1 LPADQSTKTLYI
13 DVLLNTHVFMAALP
27 PITNAQSDRE
37 LILIW
42 MADKSRTTQ
51 ASFKGTVAKFLEFI
65 DKPLVDVRI
74 EDLQLW
80 KQGLS
85 ARFKPTTVANKV
97 LVIKSLFSF
106 AVKVGYLTINIG
118 SFIKPPKTKE
128 ALAEKILTVEEVKRL
143 IASCNTPRDD
153 LMLSLMYGCGLRVSE
168 VVGLTWDDLKPHLDG
183 GGKATVFGKGSK
195 TRVVIITPKLW
206 RQVLEFKQ
214 IDRGSRWVFVTRKGN
229 QMERSIVHRMI
240 KRTCQRSGVDERASC
255 HWLRHSHAT
264 HSLEAGCNL
273 RLLQQSL
280 GHASVT
286 TTEKYLHIS
295 PDKGSSQ
302 YIDF

>member
-1 LPADQSTKTLYI
+1 MDARHQITK
-13 DVLLNTHVFMAALP
+13 AR
-27 PITNAQSDRE
+27 SDRE

-143 IASCNTPRDD
+143 IDASNTQRDG
-153 LMLSLMYGCGLRVSE
+153 LMLSLMYACGLRVSE
-168 VVGLTWDDLKPHLDG
+168 VVGLTWVDLKPHQEG
-183 GGKATVFGKGSK
+183 GGKATVFGKGGK
-195 TRVVIITPKLW
+195 TRVVIIPPKLW
-206 RQVLEFKQ
+206 QQVLEFKQ
-214 IDRGSRWVFVTRKGN
+214 TCRVSQWVFVTRTLK
-229 QMERSIVHRMI
+229 QMERSIIHRMI
-240 KRTCQRSGVDERASC
+240 KRTCQRAGVDSLASC
-255 HWLRHSHAT
+255 HWLRHSHAS

>member
-1 LPADQSTKTLYI
+1 MAVNP
-13 DVLLNTHVFMAALP
+13 HV
-27 PITNAQSDRE
+27 TNAQSDRE
-37 LILIW
+37 LILVW

-65 DKPLVDVRI
+65 DKPLSEVRLD
-74 EDLQLW
+74 DLQIW
-80 KQGLS
+80 KRGLE

-97 LVIKSLFSF
+97 LVVKSLFSF
-106 AVKVGYLTINIG
+106 AVKVGYLPINIG

-128 ALAEKILTVEEVKRL
+128 ALAEKILTVEEVKRV
-143 IASCNTPRDD
+143 IAATNTQRDG
-153 LMLSLMYGCGLRVSE
+153 LMLSLMYACGLRVSE
-168 VVGLTWDDLKPHLDG
+168 VVGLTWVDLKPHQEG

-195 TRVVIITPKLW
+195 TRVVIIPPRLW

-214 IDRGSRWVFVTRKGN
+214 IDRERASAATGGGRQWVFVTRTGK

-240 KRTCQRSGVDERASC
+240 KRTCQRAGVDSLASC
-255 HWLRHSHAT
+255 HWLRHSHAS

>member
-1 LPADQSTKTLYI
+1 
-13 DVLLNTHVFMAALP
+13 MASSQV
-27 PITNAQSDRE
+27 TSAQSDRE

-51 ASFKGTVAKFLEFI
+51 ISFKSTIEKFLEFI
-65 DKPLVDVRI
+65 DKPLSEVRLD
-74 EDLQLW
+74 DLQIW
-80 KQGLS
+80 KRGLE

-97 LVIKSLFSF
+97 LVVKSLFSF
-106 AVKVGYLTINIG
+106 AVKVGYLPINIG

-128 ALAEKILTVEEVKRL
+128 ALAEKILTVADVKRL
-143 IASCNTPRDD
+143 IDSCLTHRDA

-168 VVGLTWDDLKPHLDG
+168 VVGLKWVDLKPHLDG

-195 TRVVIITPKLW
+195 TRVVIIPPKLW

-214 IDRGSRWVFVTRKGN
+214 IDRDRQWVFVTRTGN
-229 QMERSIVHRMI
+229 QMERSVIHRMV

-273 RLLQQSL
+273 RLLQLSL

>member
-1 LPADQSTKTLYI
+1 
-13 DVLLNTHVFMAALP
+13 MASSQV
-27 PITNAQSDRE
+27 TSAQSDRE
-37 LILIW
+37 LILVW
-42 MADKSRTTQ
+42 MADKSRSTQ
-51 ASFKGTVAKFLEFI
+51 ISFKSTIEKFIEFI
-65 DKPLVDVRI
+65 DKPLSEVRLD
-74 EDLQLW
+74 DLQIW
-80 KQGLS
+80 KRGLE

-97 LVIKSLFSF
+97 LVVKSLFSF
-106 AVKVGYLTINIG
+106 AVKVGYLPINIG

-128 ALAEKILTVEEVKRL
+128 ALAQKILTVEDVKRL
-143 IASCNTPRDD
+143 IDASNTQRDG
-153 LMLSLMYGCGLRVSE
+153 LMLSLMYTCGLRISE
-168 VVGLTWDDLKPHLDG
+168 VVGLTWDDLKLHLDG

-195 TRVVIITPKLW
+195 TRVVIIPPRLW
-206 RQVLEFKQ
+206 RQMLEFKQ
-214 IDRGSRWVFVTRKGN
+214 ISQICQWVFVTRTGK

-240 KRTCQRSGVDERASC
+240 KRTCQRAGVDERASS

>member
-1 LPADQSTKTLYI
+1 
-13 DVLLNTHVFMAALP
+13 M
-27 PITNAQSDRE
+27 TNSSQVISAQSDRE

-51 ASFKGTVAKFLEFI
+51 ASFKGTIAKFLEFI

-106 AVKVGYLTINIG
+106 AVKVGYLPINIG

-143 IASCNTPRDD
+143 IDASNSRRDA

-168 VVGLTWDDLKPHLDG
+168 VVGLKWVDLKPHQEG

-195 TRVVIITPKLW
+195 TRVVIIPPKLW
-206 RQVLEFKQ
+206 RQMLEFKQ
-214 IDRGSRWVFVTRKGN
+214 IERVSQWVFVTRKGN
-229 QMERSIVHRMI
+229 QMERSIVHRMV
-240 KRTCQRSGVDERASC
+240 KRTCQRAGVDSLASC
-255 HWLRHSHAT
+255 H
-264 HSLEAGCNL
+264 LEQRGCPRCTARVLPMRVSGGRN
-273 RLLQQSL
+273 R
-280 GHASVT
+280 
-286 TTEKYLHIS
+286 E
-295 PDKGSSQ
+295 
-302 YIDF
+302 

>member
-1 LPADQSTKTLYI
+1 MYSDLDLCTMTSSQVTS
-13 DVLLNTHVFMAALP
+13 
-27 PITNAQSDRE
+27 AQSDRE

-51 ASFKGTVAKFLEFI
+51 ASFKGTVAKFIEFV
-65 DKPLVDVRI
+65 DKPLSEVRLD
-74 EDLQLW
+74 DLQIW
-80 KQGLS
+80 KRGLE

-97 LVIKSLFSF
+97 LVVKSLFSF
-106 AVKVGYLTINIG
+106 AVKVGYLPINIG

-128 ALAEKILTVEEVKRL
+128 ALAEKILTVEDVKRL
-143 IASCNTPRDD
+143 IDSTNSRRDA

-168 VVGLTWDDLKPHLDG
+168 VVGLTWVDLKPHQEG

-195 TRVVIITPKLW
+195 TRVVIIPPRLW

-214 IDRGSRWVFVTRKGN
+214 TCRASQWVFVTVKGN
-229 QMERSIVHRMI
+229 QMERSIIHRMI
-240 KRTCQRSGVDERASC
+240 KRTCRRAGVDERASC

>member
-1 LPADQSTKTLYI
+1 
-13 DVLLNTHVFMAALP
+13 MARQNKV
-27 PITNAQSDRE
+27 TNATSDRE

-42 MADKSRTTQ
+42 LGDKSDTTQ
-51 ASFKGTVAKFLEFI
+51 VSYHSTVEKFIEFI
-65 DKPLVDVRI
+65 AKPLAEVKL

-80 KQGLS
+80 ERGLK

-106 AVKVGYLTINIG
+106 AVKTGYLTLNVG
-118 SFIKPPKTKE
+118 SFLKTPKAKETIAERILDLEDVRGLIKYG
-128 ALAEKILTVEEVKRL
+128 VK
-143 IASCNTPRDD
+143 NERDR

-168 VVGLTWDDLKPHLDG
+168 VINLTWNDLKPHGD

-195 TRVVIITPKLW
+195 TRVVLIPDKLW
-206 RQVLEFKQ
+206 CAVKEFEKYHRVNQ
-214 IDRGSRWVFVTRKGN
+214 YVFISRNHNKMDRSV
-229 QMERSIVHRMI
+229 VHRMI
-240 KRTCQRSGVDERASC
+240 KRACKRVGIDERASA
-255 HWLRHSHAT
+255 HWLRHSHAS

-286 TTEKYLHIS
+286 TTERYLHIS
-295 PDKGSSQ
+295 PDAGSSQ
-302 YIDF
+302 FIDF

>member
-1 LPADQSTKTLYI
+1 MAFYP
-13 DVLLNTHVFMAALP
+13 HV
-27 PITNAQSDRE
+27 TNAQSDRE

-51 ASFKGTVAKFLEFI
+51 ISFKSTIEKFLEFI

-106 AVKVGYLTINIG
+106 AVKVGYLPINIG

-128 ALAEKILTVEEVKRL
+128 ALAQKILTVADVKRL
-143 IASCNTPRDD
+143 IDASNSRRDG

-168 VVGLTWDDLKPHLDG
+168 VVGLTWDDLKPHQEG
-183 GGKATVFGKGSK
+183 GGKATIFGKGSK
-195 TRVVIITPKLW
+195 TRVVIIPPRLW
-206 RQVLEFKQ
+206 RQILEFKQ
-214 IDRGSRWVFVTRKGN
+214 ISQICQWVFVTRTGN
-229 QMERSIVHRMI
+229 QMERSIVHRMV
-240 KRTCQRSGVDERASC
+240 KSASRRAGVDERASC

-295 PDKGSSQ
+295 PDRGSSQ

>member
-1 LPADQSTKTLYI
+1 M
-13 DVLLNTHVFMAALP
+13 DVPNQ
-27 PITNAQSDRE
+27 ITNARSDRE
-37 LILIW
+37 LILVW

-51 ASFKGTVAKFLEFI
+51 ISFKSTIEKFLEFI
-65 DKPLVDVRI
+65 DKPLTDVRI

-97 LVIKSLFSF
+97 LVVKSLFSF
-106 AVKVGYLTINIG
+106 AVKVGYLPINIG

-128 ALAEKILTVEEVKRL
+128 ALAEKILTVADVKRV
-143 IASCNTPRDD
+143 IDSTTTHRDA

-168 VVGLTWDDLKPHLDG
+168 VVGLKWDDLKPHLDG
-183 GGKATVFGKGSK
+183 GGKATLFGKGSK
-195 TRVVIITPKLW
+195 TRVVIIPIKLW

-214 IDRGSRWVFVTRKGN
+214 IDRASQWVFVTRTGN

-240 KRTCQRSGVDERASC
+240 KRTCQRAGVDERASC
-255 HWLRHSHAT
+255 HWLRHSHAS

-302 YIDF
+302 YINF

>member
-1 LPADQSTKTLYI
+1 
-13 DVLLNTHVFMAALP
+13 MAALP

-51 ASFKGTVAKFLEFI
+51 ISFKSTIEKFIEFI
-65 DKPLVDVRI
+65 DKPLSEVRLD
-74 EDLQLW
+74 DLQIW
-80 KQGLS
+80 KRGLE

-97 LVIKSLFSF
+97 LVVKSLFSF
-106 AVKVGYLTINIG
+106 AVKVGYLPINIG

-128 ALAEKILTVEEVKRL
+128 ALAEKILTVEDVKRL
-143 IASCNTPRDD
+143 IDATKTHRDA
-153 LMLSLMYGCGLRVSE
+153 LMLSLMYTCGLRISE

-183 GGKATVFGKGSK
+183 GGKATVYGKGSK
-195 TRVVIITPKLW
+195 TRVVIIPPRLW
-206 RQVLEFKQ
+206 RQVLEFK
-214 IDRGSRWVFVTRKGN
+214 IISHSPRWVFVTRTDK

-240 KRTCQRSGVDERASC
+240 KRTCQRSGVDERVSC

-280 GHASVT
+280 GHASVM

>member
-1 LPADQSTKTLYI
+1 MSAPS
-13 DVLLNTHVFMAALP
+13 N
-27 PITNAQSDRE
+27 ITNASSDRE
-37 LILIW
+37 LILVW
-42 MADKSRTTQ
+42 MADKSHTTQ
-51 ASFKGTVAKFLEFI
+51 ISFKSTIEKFLEFI
-65 DKPLVDVRI
+65 DKPLTDVCI

-80 KQGLS
+80 KQGLA

-97 LVIKSLFSF
+97 LVVKSLFSF
-106 AVKVGYLTINIG
+106 AVKVGYLPINIG

-128 ALAEKILTVEEVKRL
+128 ALAEKILTVADVKRL
-143 IASCNTPRDD
+143 IDATNTHRDA

-168 VVGLTWDDLKPHLDG
+168 VVGLTWDLKPHLDG

-195 TRVVIITPKLW
+195 TRVVIIPPKLW

-214 IDRGSRWVFVTRKGN
+214 IDRGSRWVFVSGKGK
-229 QMERSIVHRMI
+229 QMERSVIYRMI
-240 KRTCQRSGVDERASC
+240 KRTSQRAGVDERASC

-280 GHASVT
+280 DHASVT

>member
-1 LPADQSTKTLYI
+1 
-13 DVLLNTHVFMAALP
+13 M
-27 PITNAQSDRE
+27 TNSSQVTSAQSDRE
-37 LILIW
+37 LILVW

-51 ASFKGTVAKFLEFI
+51 ISFKSTIEKFLEFI

-128 ALAEKILTVEEVKRL
+128 ALAQKILTVADVKRL
-143 IASCNTPRDD
+143 IDATNSRRDG

-183 GGKATVFGKGSK
+183 GGKATLFGKGSK
-195 TRVVIITPKLW
+195 TRVVIIPPRLW

-214 IDRGSRWVFVTRKGN
+214 IDRASQWVFVTRMGN

-240 KRTCQRSGVDERASC
+240 KRTCQRAGVDERASC
-255 HWLRHSHAT
+255 HWLRHSHAS

-280 GHASVT
+280 GHASVS
-286 TTEKYLHIS
+286 TTEKYLHVS

>member
-1 LPADQSTKTLYI
+1 MSAPS
-13 DVLLNTHVFMAALP
+13 N
-27 PITNAQSDRE
+27 ITNAQSDRE

-51 ASFKGTVAKFLEFI
+51 ASFKGTIAKFLEFI

-118 SFIKPPKTKE
+118 SFIETPKNKE
-128 ALAEKILTVEEVKRL
+128 KLAEKILTVEDVKRL
-143 IASCNTPRDD
+143 IDATKTHRDT
-153 LMLSLMYGCGLRVSE
+153 LMLSLMYTCGLRISE
-168 VVGLTWDDLKPHLDG
+168 VVGLTWDDLKPHQEG
-183 GGKATVFGKGSK
+183 NGKATIFGKGSK
-195 TRVVIITPKLW
+195 TRVVIIPPRLW
-206 RQVLEFKQ
+206 RQIWEFKQ
-214 IDRGSRWVFVTRKGN
+214 ISQICQWVFVTRTGN
-229 QMERSIVHRMI
+229 QMERSIVHRMV
-240 KRTCQRSGVDERASC
+240 KRTCQRAGVDERASC
-255 HWLRHSHAT
+255 HWLRHSHAS

-295 PDKGSSQ
+295 PDRGSSQ

>member
-1 LPADQSTKTLYI
+1 
-13 DVLLNTHVFMAALP
+13 
-27 PITNAQSDRE
+27 
-37 LILIW
+37 

-51 ASFKGTVAKFLEFI
+51 ISFKSTIEKFIEFI
-65 DKPLVDVRI
+65 DKPLVDVRLD
-74 EDLQLW
+74 DLQIW
-80 KQGLS
+80 KRGLE

-97 LVIKSLFSF
+97 LVVKSLFSF
-106 AVKVGYLTINIG
+106 AVKVGYLPINIG

-128 ALAEKILTVEEVKRL
+128 KLAEKILTVEDVKRL

-168 VVGLTWDDLKPHLDG
+168 VVGLTWDDLKPHQEG
-183 GGKATVFGKGSK
+183 GGKATVFGKGNK
-195 TRVVIITPKLW
+195 TRVVIIPPRLW

-240 KRTCQRSGVDERASC
+240 KRTCQRAGVDERASC
-255 HWLRHSHAT
+255 HWLRHSPAT

-280 GHASVT
+280 GHASVV

-295 PDKGSSQ
+295 PRVIS
-302 YIDF
+302 F